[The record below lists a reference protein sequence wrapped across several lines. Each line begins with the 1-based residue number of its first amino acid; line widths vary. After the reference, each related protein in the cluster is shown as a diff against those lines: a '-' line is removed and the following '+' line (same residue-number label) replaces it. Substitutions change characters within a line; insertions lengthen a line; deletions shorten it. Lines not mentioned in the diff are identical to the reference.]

1 MNITILAV
9 NRIRPG
15 PELELTENY
24 LDRFAKL
31 GRNQGFGNIEVV
43 EIEPEKTG
51 GRKRSPKC
59 LQNPV
64 CLLDERGQQLSSR
77 EFAIKI
83 ASWRDEQIGD
93 LTFAIGGDQGKNQLP
108 EFTPFFTLSFGPMV
122 FPHRLA
128 RVMLAEQLYRAVSIL
143 SGLPYHK

>member
-9 NRIRPG
+9 NRIRSG

-24 LDRFAKL
+24 LDRFTRL
-31 GRNQGFGNIEVV
+31 GRNQGFGRIEVV

-51 GRKRSPKC
+51 GRKRSHKC

-64 CLLDERGQQLSSR
+64 CLLDERGKQLSSR
-77 EFAIKI
+77 ELAIKI

-93 LTFAIGGDQGKNQLP
+93 LTFAIGGDQG
-108 EFTPFFTLSFGPMV
+108 LSLIP
-122 FPHRLA
+122 
-128 RVMLAEQLYRAVSIL
+128 I
-143 SGLPYHK
+143 